1 MKKTILRNYAR
12 LIVRTGANVQKG
24 QSVMV
29 YAGLDQPE
37 FVETVVDECYRAG
50 ASEVEVEWRHQ
61 PLTRLSVRHK
71 SLKKLGEVKAWEEE
85 KQRWQAEALPARI
98 HIISDDPDGL
108 DGINQ
113 AKYAKAMQSRY
124 AKLKPYIDARENR
137 EQWCIA
143 AVPGVKWAK
152 KVFPKD
158 GPSAGITILFVCE
171 LALYSR
177 LDSAFH
183 IEAQF
188 RALEGDPIANWVE
201 HDEYLASRCEH
212 LNSLGLVALEYS
224 SANGTDLR
232 VGLIPQAQFIGG
244 GERIKINGV
253 LTNPNIPSEEV
264 FITPRAGE
272 AEGIVYATRPLS
284 FQGVLIEDF
293 SVRFENGRAVEVHAA
308 KNESAL
314 RQLIEMDEGSA
325 MLGECALVPYDSPIR
340 NSGLMFYNTL
350 FDENAACHLALGR
363 GYSSNIRDFDKYTLG
378 ELRAMGV
385 NDSMVHE
392 DFMIG
397 SADLSVVGVTASGER
412 VQLFRDGGWAF

>member
-37 FVETVVDECYRAG
+37 FVEMVADEAYKAG
-50 ASEVEVEWRHQ
+50 AAEVEVVWQHQ
-61 PLTRLSVRHK
+61 PLTKLNVRHK
-71 SLKKLGEVKAWEEE
+71 SVKRLGEVKDWEIA
-85 KQRWQAEALPARI
+85 KQRWQADTLPARI

-108 DGINQ
+108 AGMNQ
-113 AKYAKAMQSRY
+113 AKYAKGMQARY
-124 AKLKPYIDARENR
+124 AVLKPFIDARENR

-143 AVPGVKWAK
+143 AVPGAKWAK
-152 KVFPKD
+152 KVFPSLPK
-158 GPSAGITILFVCE
+158 GRAVEALWEAILSC
-171 LALYSR
+171 S
-177 LDSAFH
+177 
-183 IEAQF
+183 
-188 RALEGDPIANWVE
+188 RALEGDPIQNWVE
-201 HDEYLASRCEH
+201 HDAYLASRCEH
-212 LNSLGLVALEYS
+212 LNSLGLVALEYR
-224 SANGTDLR
+224 SANGTDFR
-232 VGLIPQAQFIGG
+232 VGLIPEAQFIGG
-244 GERIKINGV
+244 GERIRINGV

-264 FITPRAGE
+264 FITPKAGE

-293 SVRFENGRAVEVHAA
+293 SVRFENGRAVEVHAG
-308 KNESAL
+308 KNEDAL
-314 RQLIEMDEGSA
+314 RQLISMDEGSC

-340 NSGLMFYNTL
+340 NSGIMFYNTL

-363 GYSSNIRDFDKYTLG
+363 GYSSNIRDYDKYSLE
-378 ELRAMGV
+378 ELRALGV

-397 SADLSVVGVTASGER
+397 SEDLSVTGVTASGER
-412 VQLFRDGGWAF
+412 VEIFRNGGWAF

>member
-24 QSVMV
+24 QSVLV

-37 FVETVVDECYRAG
+37 FVEMVADEAYKAG
-50 ASEVEVEWRHQ
+50 AAEVEVVWQHQ
-61 PLTRLSVRHK
+61 PLTKLNVRHK
-71 SLKKLGEVKAWEEE
+71 SVKRLGEVKDWEIA
-85 KQRWQAEALPARI
+85 KQRWQADTLPARI

-108 DGINQ
+108 AGMNQ
-113 AKYAKAMQSRY
+113 AKYAKGMQARY
-124 AKLKPYIDARENR
+124 AVLKPFIDARENR

-143 AVPGVKWAK
+143 AVPGAKWAK
-152 KVFPKD
+152 KVFPSLPK
-158 GPSAGITILFVCE
+158 GRAVEALWEAILSC
-171 LALYSR
+171 S
-177 LDSAFH
+177 
-183 IEAQF
+183 
-188 RALEGDPIANWVE
+188 RALEGDPIQNWVE
-201 HDEYLASRCEH
+201 HDAYLASRCEH
-212 LNSLGLVALEYS
+212 LNSLGLVALEYR
-224 SANGTDLR
+224 SANGTDFR
-232 VGLIPQAQFIGG
+232 VGLIPEAQFIGG
-244 GERIKINGV
+244 GERIRINGV

-264 FITPRAGE
+264 FITPKAGE

-293 SVRFENGRAVEVHAA
+293 SVRFENGRAVEVHAG
-308 KNESAL
+308 KNEDAL
-314 RQLIEMDEGSA
+314 RQLISMDEGSC

-340 NSGLMFYNTL
+340 NSGIMFYNTL

-363 GYSSNIRDFDKYTLG
+363 GYSSNIRDFDRYSLE

-397 SADLSVVGVTASGER
+397 SEDLSVTGVTASGER
-412 VQLFRDGGWAF
+412 VEIFRNGGWAF